1 MAKYGVFTVMA
12 PDFTPEE
19 IVRKLSQAGYDGV
32 EWRVVTVLE
41 KKEREISFWGN
52 NKCSFSLQ
60 TLDEKA
66 GYIKE
71 ITEKENLEVCNLA
84 TYLKVSEIEKI
95 ERIMQVAKIMDCSQI
110 RVNVPRYERG
120 LNYNDLFKETQK
132 ELREL
137 ERVAARYSI
146 KALMEL
152 HMGNIIPSASAAY
165 RLVSP
170 FDPRYVG
177 VIYDPG
183 NMIHEGYE
191 NWQMG
196 MQLLGEY
203 LAHIHVKNA
212 SWVLE
217 KKNENGVFFWKPVWS
232 RLKEGIINW
241 KEIMDDL
248 KAVNYEG
255 YLCFEDFSDIST
267 ENKLVKNIKYLKSLE

>member
-1 MAKYGVFTVMA
+1 MSKYGVFTVMTPEFA
-12 PDFTPEE
+12 PEE
-19 IVRKLSQAGYDGV
+19 IVKKLSQAGYDGV

-41 KKEREISFWGN
+41 KKEKEISFWGN

-60 TLDEKA
+60 ALDEKA
-66 GYIKE
+66 SYIKE

-84 TYLKVSEIEKI
+84 TYLKISEIEKI
-95 ERIMQVAKIMDCSQI
+95 ERTMQVAKIMDCSQI
-110 RVNVPRYERG
+110 RVNAPRYERE

-137 ERVAARYSI
+137 ERVAAKYSV
-146 KALMEL
+146 KALLEL

-170 FDPRYVG
+170 FDPCCIG

-183 NMIHEGYE
+183 NMIWEGYE

-203 LAHIHVKNA
+203 LAHIHIKNA

-232 RLKEGIINW
+232 RLKEGVINW
-241 KEIMDDL
+241 RGIMDAL

-267 ENKLVKNIKYLKSLE
+267 ENKLVKNIQYLKSLE